1 MSEDIGL
8 FDALYSQRAIR
19 YFKPDPVSDELIHKL
34 IEAATKAPSGSNKQG
49 WKFLVIR
56 DQATKDIIGDYYKR
70 GWEITWRKAIM
81 WEAAYRGQS
90 QSSFFP
96 VHARR
101 SSEYLARHI
110 AESPVLI
117 MACIDCIKH
126 DGGPSPVFRGSSI
139 YPAVQNLLLA
149 ARGLGLGSCLTGLHK
164 YYEDEV
170 KELLDIPENVETAAL
185 LPVGFPADNARYGP
199 TRRAPVEEV
208 TFREKWDQAW

>member
-1 MSEDIGL
+1 MCVASLPAVIVTARLIDSVADARRVELDVSLLTGNASDFLKIGVAAAGRGD
-8 FDALYSQRAIR
+8 FDTLRAVLAERPQWLYR
-19 YFKPDPVSDELIHKL
+19 V
-34 IEAATKAPSGSNKQG
+34 GSHG
-49 WKFLVIR
+49 RTML
-56 DQATKDIIGDYYKR
+56 
-70 GWEITWRKAIM
+70 

-117 MACIDCIKH
+117 MACIECIKH

-149 ARGLGLGSCLTGLHK
+149 ARGRGLGSCLTGLHK